1 MKRRIIIASVVFAI
15 LFTFVVI
22 GIIDGEFDKFELINR
37 IIYAISIPIVI
48 LRTGRNPSEYQS
60 LLIAIFITVIACIS
74 IGFFLWNM
82 SIHNTTNIIRDFI
95 WAILCSNIATVM
107 WISHY
112 HERKARS

>member
-1 MKRRIIIASVVFAI
+1 
-15 LFTFVVI
+15 
-22 GIIDGEFDKFELINR
+22 
-37 IIYAISIPIVI
+37 
-48 LRTGRNPSEYQS
+48 
-60 LLIAIFITVIACIS
+60 
-74 IGFFLWNM
+74 M